1 MSFIKK
7 VTAVLISAVM
17 LLSLA
22 ACGESSTWAAKI
34 NNTELRAGIYI
45 YFSMEAYFDA
55 TSKLEEGQTDVFSI
69 TIDGKNAEQWIKDEA
84 TRYMQEYVAVEEKFT
99 ELGLTLSE
107 DEINQVKSFAEQMWQ
122 YYGSVYEGYGIS
134 QQSSIDISINGLRK
148 NAIFDYYYGDEGI
161 EKIDENIIKDYIS
174 ENYAYI
180 NSIKME
186 LKDGEGNLLKSD
198 GKAEIEK
205 MAESYIDRAK
215 SGEDFNK
222 LVDEYNAYYQNL
234 VSEAQQK
241 AAADSG
247 LLTDGTGA
255 IEVQPSD
262 AQTNSADENTNETT
276 FTAKVLEVTDNT
288 ITVEPVEGSNELN
301 SADKITLDKLD
312 ADVIVGDNVK
322 ITYNGGIMESY
333 PAQITATK
341 VEKIEDAAQ
350 PTPEQTE
357 EETQDYS
364 TVVKKD
370 SATPSKTVCDK
381 LFDGS
386 MKYGDIVLIKED
398 EVYYVVSYMDI
409 LEKEGYY
416 DSSKKSVLHEI
427 KDEEFDTLV
436 STWTANQTVDLNEK
450 AYNRYDV
457 KKFAET
463 EAE

>member
-34 NNTELRAGIYI
+34 NNTELRAGIYL
-45 YFSMEAYFDA
+45 YFSNEAYYDA

-69 TIDGKNAEQWIKDEA
+69 TIDGKNSEQWIKDEA
-84 TRYMQEYVAVEEKFT
+84 TKDMQEYVAVEEKFT

-107 DEINQVKSFAEQMWQ
+107 EEVNEVKSFSEQLWP
-122 YYGSVYEGYGIS
+122 YYGSIYEGYGIS
-134 QQSSIDISINGLRK
+134 QQSSIDISINGLKK

-161 EKIDENIIKDYIS
+161 EKVDENIIKDYIS
-174 ENYAYI
+174 KNYAYI

-198 GKAEIEK
+198 DKAKIEK

-215 SGEDFNK
+215 SGENFNK

-241 AAADSG
+241 AAAESS
-247 LLTDGTGA
+247 LQTDGAGA
-255 IEVQPSD
+255 IEVQPSN
-262 AQTNSADENTNETT
+262 AQTDSADENTNETT
-276 FTAKVLEVTDNT
+276 FTAKVLEVNDNT
-288 ITVEPVEGSNELN
+288 ITVEPAEGSNELN
-301 SADKITLDKLD
+301 SADKITLDRLD
-312 ADVIVGDNVK
+312 ADVAVGDNVK
-322 ITYNGGIMESY
+322 ITYNGAIMESY
-333 PAQITATK
+333 PAQIAATS
-341 VEKIEDAAQ
+341 VEKIE
-350 PTPEQTE
+350 E
-357 EETQDYS
+357 EIQDYS

-370 SATPSKTVCDK
+370 SDTPSKTVCDK

-398 EVYYVVSYMDI
+398 EVYYVVSYMDV

-416 DSSKKSVLHEI
+416 DSSKKSALHEL

-436 STWTANQTVDLNEK
+436 SSWTANQTVVLNDK